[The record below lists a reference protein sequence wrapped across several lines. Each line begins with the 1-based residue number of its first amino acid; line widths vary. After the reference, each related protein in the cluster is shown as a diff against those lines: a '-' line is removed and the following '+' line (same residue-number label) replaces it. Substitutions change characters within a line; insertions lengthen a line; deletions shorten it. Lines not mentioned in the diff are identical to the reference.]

1 MIAVYA
7 RQLGRCRTVN
17 ELNRLNILLENRM
30 TPLELAA
37 LPSVLPPMPRD
48 RGPLRK
54 VLTKWCYDSLPRH
67 VRTRINKVR
76 RKLPRRLLATLTD
89 DDIARAAHEW
99 VGRINALVALSG
111 KPQPEPYVRTRL
123 AREMAIYRGP
133 GARENKT
140 LLILFAGNAQRVM
153 LPLPVFIQH
162 LDARQTDVVLLRDPQ
177 RAAYRQGLWR
187 FASTLD
193 GLADALPVWTHAE
206 EYRAVEVLGTSG
218 GGLPAVMVALQLGAA
233 AVVSVGGNGPD
244 DARWTRHGSIPPRER
259 LQQLRAG
266 PGKAVKIT
274 LAFGAQSPRDET
286 AARELAALVGAD
298 CLPVSDADRP
308 VGHGALFPL
317 AQRGRLVEF
326 LDTALHHRFG

>member
-7 RQLGRCRTVN
+7 RQLGRCRTIN

-30 TPLELAA
+30 TPIEVA
-37 LPSVLPPMPRD
+37 LLDSVLPPRPRH
-48 RGPLRK
+48 RGPIRK
-54 VLTKWCYDSLPRH
+54 VITQWCYDSLPRH

-76 RKLPRRLLATLTD
+76 RKLPQHLLPTLTN
-89 DDIARAAHEW
+89 DDIARAAHAW
-99 VGRINALVALSG
+99 VGRMHDLVALSG

-123 AREMAIYRGP
+123 AREMAVYKGP
-133 GARENKT
+133 GARQDKT

-153 LPLPVFIQH
+153 LPLPVFLQH

-177 RAAYRQGLWR
+177 RTAYRHGLWGV
-187 FASTLD
+187 APTLD
-193 GLADALPVWTHAE
+193 GLADALPAWTHAR
-206 EYRAVEVLGTSG
+206 EYRAIEVLGTSG

-244 DARWTRHGSIPPRER
+244 DARWIRHGGIPPRER

-266 PGKAVKIT
+266 PGHAVSVT
-274 LAFGAQSPRDET
+274 LAYGAQSPRDET
-286 AARELAALVGAD
+286 AARELAALIDAV

-317 AQRGRLVEF
+317 AQRGRLAEF
-326 LDTALHHRFG
+326 LDTALHHRSG